1 MSCMK
6 SFRSEFC
13 LLQEASLVLG
23 SIHFL
28 QYASNEIVIFQKLE
42 CNQSFSQPCFYI
54 SSADVLAYLVIGLFC
69 CRCCKVHT
77 NLCLELGSTGVW
89 IVRTSLSM
97 PTNLQSTLWTISN
110 SLVQCFAFLLE
121 QAVVKVITA
130 VVKAPLKMNGEPV
143 TGRHFQR
150 ECKTLYAFFY
160 NHDLLGCHWLQYNLT
175 PSRPKWQ

>member
-23 SIHFL
+23 NIHFL

-69 CRCCKVHT
+69 CRCCFLTYFRLIFPRKNRKAKV
-77 NLCLELGSTGVW
+77 LC
-89 IVRTSLSM
+89 
-97 PTNLQSTLWTISN
+97 
-110 SLVQCFAFLLE
+110 
-121 QAVVKVITA
+121 
-130 VVKAPLKMNGEPV
+130 
-143 TGRHFQR
+143 FQ
-150 ECKTLYAFFY
+150 KI
-160 NHDLLGCHWLQYNLT
+160 
-175 PSRPKWQ
+175 